1 MTDQSSRR
9 PRQPAPIIGTEPA
22 DLDRAADVI
31 RRGGL
36 VAVPTETVYGLAADA
51 ANGTAVASIYAAK
64 HRPEF
69 NPLICHV
76 NGAEMAARLARI
88 SPLAQRLIDAFWP
101 GPLTLVLPRADACP
115 VSELATAGLD
125 TIAIRHPKNAA
136 ITGIIERIDGPLAA
150 PSANPSQALSP
161 TTAAH
166 VADALGD
173 SIDLVIDG
181 GATQLG
187 IESTIVSV
195 SDSGCV
201 LLRPGALDRAE
212 IETLTGPLSTPDSA
226 AAITAPGMMK
236 RHYAP
241 RAKLRLEARDQQPG
255 EAWLGFGAP
264 PDGVSPTLNLSPSG
278 DLREAA
284 ANLFAMLHD
293 LDARYPA
300 IAVAPIPDH
309 GLGEGIN
316 DRLKRAAASF

>member
-1 MTDQSSRR
+1 MTDQPPPP
-9 PRQPAPIIGTEPA
+9 PRQAAPIIGAEPA

-36 VAVPTETVYGLAADA
+36 VAAPTETVYGLAADA
-51 ANGTAVASIYAAK
+51 ANGQAVASIFAAK
-64 HRPEF
+64 QRPEF

-76 NGAEMAARLARI
+76 SGAEMAARLARI

-115 VSELATAGLD
+115 VSDLATAGLD
-125 TIAIRHPKNAA
+125 TIAIRQPKNAA

-150 PSANPSQALSP
+150 PSANPSQSLSP

-166 VADALGD
+166 VADALGA

-181 GATQLG
+181 GPTEFG
-187 IESTIVSV
+187 IESTIVGV

-201 LLRPGALDRAE
+201 LLRPGALGRSE
-212 IETLTGPLSTPDSA
+212 IEALTGPLSTPESG

-241 RAKLRLEARDQQPG
+241 RAKLRLAAVDQQPG

-264 PDGVSPTLNLSPSG
+264 PEGVAPTLNLSPSG

-284 ANLFAMLHD
+284 ANLFAMLHQ
-293 LDARYPA
+293 LDARYPS
-300 IAVAPIPDH
+300 IAVAPIPNRD
-309 GLGEGIN
+309 LGEGIN
-316 DRLKRAAASF
+316 DRLKRAAAPF